1 MAKVLEMEYDRVNV
15 GYYDTA
21 SILFWLNFT
30 QFYIFSPNV
39 WNEKV
44 VKVKVN
50 SVYSMGMSSTF
61 DKSFQYLFRSL

>member
-1 MAKVLEMEYDRVNV
+1 MAKVLKMEYDRVNV

-21 SILFWLNFT
+21 SILFWLKFT

-44 VKVKVN
+44 VKVKVK